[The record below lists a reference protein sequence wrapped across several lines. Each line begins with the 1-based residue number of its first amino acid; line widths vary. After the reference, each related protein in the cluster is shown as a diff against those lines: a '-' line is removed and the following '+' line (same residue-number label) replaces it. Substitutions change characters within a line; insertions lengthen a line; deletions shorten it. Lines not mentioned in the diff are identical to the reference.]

1 MTRRVTG
8 FVRVAALLSVCA
20 TGCREPLATDVT
32 AVVDSPAFAAR
43 RPTPPPAELGSFVD
57 PFDAYLT
64 SRWLKADGW
73 TNGSPF
79 DNAWRA
85 DHITFANSR
94 MTIRLDDQT
103 ALGEPYT
110 SGNYQSTG
118 FYGYGCYEASFRPVP
133 RSGVV
138 TSFFTFAG
146 PYDNGGNGR
155 HNEIDIEFLGNQF
168 AAGNTSVQLNFFTND
183 DTYSQRN
190 EHLHALGFDAS
201 AAFHRYGFRWTST
214 GIQWVVDGQLVY
226 AVSDSPTQPTPKTAE
241 SLQKVMMNLWPVDAT
256 AAGWAGT
263 FVYPGQPL
271 DAVYQWVRFTKG
283 ETCTFDDPP
292 QETEP
297 PPPGGDPNAMHVASI
312 ALEVVSRN
320 SQVIARVT
328 VLDGAGRPVSG
339 ASVTGSWTGA
349 ITGGDTR
356 RDTGPDG
363 VATFYS
369 ARSKNTGQVSFCVS
383 GVTRTGSSY
392 DTGANAETCD
402 VVVK

>member
-1 MTRRVTG
+1 MARRVSG
-8 FVRVAALLSVCA
+8 FVRMATLLCTCL
-20 TGCREPLATDVT
+20 TGCRDPLGTGV
-32 AVVDSPAFAAR
+32 P
-43 RPTPPPAELGSFVD
+43 E
-57 PFDAYLT
+57 PFDAPALSARKPTSPPPEQGSFIDGLDAYDT
-64 SRWLKADGW
+64 SRWFKADGW

-85 DHITFANSR
+85 DHITFGGSR
-94 MTIRLDDQT
+94 MTIRLDDQA

-118 FYGYGCYEASFRPVP
+118 FYGYGCYEASFRPVARP
-133 RSGVV
+133 GVI

-146 PYDNGGNGR
+146 PFDNGGNGR

-168 AAGNTSVQLNFFTND
+168 APGNTTVQLNFYTND
-183 DTYSQRN
+183 DTYSSRN

-201 AAFHRYGFRWTST
+201 ADFHRYGFRWTST
-214 GIQWVVDGQLVY
+214 GIQWFVDGQPIY
-226 AVSDSPTQPTPKTAE
+226 AVADSPTRPTPKTSE
-241 SLQKVMMNLWPVDAT
+241 SLQKVMMNLWPVDAS
-256 AAGWAGT
+256 AAAWAGT

-283 ETCTFDDPP
+283 ESCTFENPP
-292 QETEP
+292 QEP
-297 PPPGGDPNAMHVASI
+297 AAPPPGDPSAVHVSGV
-312 ALEVVSRN
+312 ALELASRN

-339 ASVTGSWTGA
+339 ASVTGAWTGA

-356 RDTGPDG
+356 RDTGSDG

-369 ARSKNTGQVSFCVS
+369 GRSRSAGEVSFCVT
-383 GVTRTGSSY
+383 GVTRSGSTY
-392 DTGANAETCD
+392 DPAANAESCD
-402 VVVK
+402 LVIKP